1 MKPLQTCTV
10 LFLALASW
18 ALCWTDASL
27 SDPLNLEKALPGRPV
42 TTASKGSPWPM
53 PQEIQVTG
61 DVYTLVSE
69 ERFDFTATGVRCDL
83 LDSAFA
89 RYFGI
94 IFFGTPQAARRR
106 RSPMEFTAPSATEL
120 TGLDVNVMEPCQD
133 YPGLESDENYTLS
146 VSSPKATLTAKSIW
160 GAIRGLETFSQLI
173 YGSSDGGRAVN
184 KTSITD
190 FPRFRHRG
198 FMVDSSRH
206 FLSMSSIFQTLDAM
220 AYNKLNVLHWHIV
233 DDQSF
238 PYESAAYPVMSQK
251 GAFDQH
257 HIYTRENVKAV
268 IEYARLRGIR
278 VMPEFDTPG
287 HTQSWVSIP
296 NLLTPCYNEK
306 GPTGQYGP
314 VDPTVDSNYDFLKTF
329 FTEVT
334 DLFPDKYVHMGGDE
348 VNFACWRSNPNIT
361 AFMKEHK
368 FGTDYSK
375 LEEYYEQK
383 LLNIMADLKAG
394 YAVWQEVIDN
404 QVKVLPDTVVHV
416 WKNPYISEL
425 ANVTAKGFQTL
436 LSTPWYLNYVESP
449 YSQDWKSYYGV
460 EPTAFNGTAAQK
472 ALVIGGEVCMWGEYV
487 DSTNVISRSWP
498 RASAV
503 AERLWSAKSVTSVVD
518 AAPRILEQ
526 RCRMVTRG
534 LQAEP
539 ITGPGFCP
547 HEWV

>member
-460 EPTAFNGTAAQK
+460 EPTAFNGEPRHHCACVEGE
-472 ALVIGGEVCMWGEYV
+472 LGERGGQRDQEGLPSPHLFPVLFE
-487 DSTNVISRSWP
+487 P
-498 RASAV
+498 R
-503 AERLWSAKSVTSVVD
+503 
-518 AAPRILEQ
+518 
-526 RCRMVTRG
+526 G
-534 LQAEP
+534 
-539 ITGPGFCP
+539 
-547 HEWV
+547 